1 LFSYLEQLVIPELQ
15 VTPTN
20 KLDDLPLLK
29 ATSIKFLYFFRNQIP
44 DAQVQFV
51 AVLMADYLKAESV
64 VTQSYAS
71 ACIEK
76 MLTRKRLD
84 NQPGNV
90 MTEQSI
96 T

>member
-1 LFSYLEQLVIPELQ
+1 MIPELQ
-15 VTPTN
+15 VSPQN
-20 KLDDLPLLK
+20 KLDNLPLLK

-44 DAQVQFV
+44 DDQVQSV
-51 AVLMADYLKAESV
+51 AVLMADYLKSESL

-84 NQPGNV
+84 NQSGNV
-90 MTEQSI
+90 MTEQ
-96 T
+96 TVT